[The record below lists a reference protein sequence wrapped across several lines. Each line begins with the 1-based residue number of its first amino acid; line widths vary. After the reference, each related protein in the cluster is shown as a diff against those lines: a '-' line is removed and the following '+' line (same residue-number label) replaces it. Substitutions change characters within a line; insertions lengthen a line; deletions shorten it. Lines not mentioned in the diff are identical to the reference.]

1 MQKQQP
7 TICAGDLSEGEVY
20 EWMKHKTRAFAQL
33 EAALARKE
41 LVQRE
46 LADVEK
52 TISEL
57 TNSAALEWSNTTQG
71 PIHLL
76 VFRRNNH

>member
-7 TICAGDLSEGEVY
+7 TICAGDLSESEVY
-20 EWMKHKTRAFAQL
+20 EWMKQKARAFEQL
-33 EAALARKE
+33 KSALASKE
-41 LVQRE
+41 LLQRE
-46 LADVEK
+46 LAGVEK

-57 TNSAALEWSNTTQG
+57 TSSAALEWSDTTQG

-76 VFRRNNH
+76 VFPRNNH